1 MAEKRVQ
8 RRLAA
13 ILAADVV
20 GYSRLMRADEA
31 GTLSQLKV
39 LRTERLDPKIAEYGG
54 RVVKTTGDGILIEFP
69 SAVDAVQCAVDVQEA
84 TRLCNIDEPLERIME
99 IRIGINVGD
108 VVVEGEDL
116 FGDGVNVAARLEGLA
131 EPGGICIS
139 GNAYEQVRDKLET
152 KFENLGEQQV
162 KNIDRPVQAYAVNW
176 ESNNPSD
183 ATEART
189 DTAPLALPD
198 KPSIAVLPFDNMSD
212 DPEQEHFADG
222 ISEDLITA
230 LSRIRSFFVI
240 ARNTTFT
247 YKGRAVDVSKV
258 SKELGVRYVLE
269 GSVRKSGD
277 RIRITSQLIDGTSG
291 NHVWAERFD
300 RDLTDIFDL
309 QDEISQ
315 TIAAAIEPELSNAER
330 ERALV
335 SRPIILTRGSVISA
349 ACGTYIVSRP
359 KIRVRL
365 CGFLAKRSATIHGSR
380 RSMSGNRLLTSQTFF
395 LVGQMIASRK

>member
-1 MAEKRVQ
+1 
-8 RRLAA
+8 
-13 ILAADVV
+13 
-20 GYSRLMRADEA
+20 MRADEA

-162 KNIDRPVQAYAVNW
+162 KNIDRPVQAYAVSR
-176 ESNNPSD
+176 ESDDPSD

-212 DPEQEHFADG
+212 NPEQEHFADG

-359 KIRVRL
+359 KIRVRP

>member
-1 MAEKRVQ
+1 
-8 RRLAA
+8 
-13 ILAADVV
+13 
-20 GYSRLMRADEA
+20 MRADEA